1 MGVGALRYGA
11 GVLRLLFVRHGQSEW
26 NALGRWQ
33 GQADPPLSDLGR
45 AQARLAATAISAAAT
60 RAASPVQGIVSSTL
74 ARALETATIISDV
87 IGVSPLHLEADL
99 VERDAGEWSGLTR
112 REIDEHF
119 PGYLDNGTRPPG
131 YEPDDAMLARTLRGV
146 DRVID
151 RFSAIDAP
159 ATVVVVTHGG
169 VIYTLESHL
178 GAPFQRKP
186 NLGAR
191 WFLVRNGA
199 LHLST
204 TASLLDSESSTV
216 PDLL

>member
-1 MGVGALRYGA
+1 M
-11 GVLRLLFVRHGQSEW
+11 LFVRHGQSEW

-45 AQARLAATAISAAAT
+45 EQARLASTAITAAAK
-60 RAASPVQGIVSSTL
+60 RAASPVAGIVSSTL
-74 ARALETATIISDV
+74 LRALETATIISDA
-87 IGVSPLHLEADL
+87 IDVSPIHLEADL
-99 VERDAGEWSGLTR
+99 IERDAGEWSGLTR
-112 REIDEHF
+112 SEIDERF
-119 PGYLDNGTRPPG
+119 PGYLNNGTRPPG
-131 YEPDDAMLARTLRGV
+131 YELDDPMRARILRAV

-151 RFSAIDAP
+151 RFSAIDGP

-191 WFLVRNGA
+191 WFLVRDKA
-199 LHLST
+199 IQLSAT
-204 TASLLDSESSTV
+204 ISLLDAESSTV

>member
-1 MGVGALRYGA
+1 VGVGALRYGA

-45 AQARLAATAISAAAT
+45 AQARLAATSITAAAT
-60 RAASPVQGIVSSTL
+60 RAASPVAGIVTSTL
-74 ARALETATIISDV
+74 VRALETAAIISDAIDV
-87 IGVSPLHLEADL
+87 APLHLEADL

-112 REIDEHF
+112 NEIDERF
-119 PGYLDNGTRPPG
+119 PGYLANGTRPQG
-131 YEPDDAMLARTLRGV
+131 YEPDDAMRARTLRAV
-146 DRVID
+146 DRIIG
-151 RFSAIDAP
+151 RFSAIDRP

-204 TASLLDSESSTV
+204 TAALIDAESATV

>member
-1 MGVGALRYGA
+1 M
-11 GVLRLLFVRHGQSEW
+11 LFVRHGQSEW

-33 GQADPPLSDLGR
+33 GQADPPLSDIGR
-45 AQARLAATAISAAAT
+45 AQARMAATSIVAAAT
-60 RAASPVQGIVSSTL
+60 RAASPVAGIVSSTL
-74 ARALETATIISDV
+74 VRALETATIISDA
-87 IGVSPLHLEADL
+87 IDVSPLHLEADL
-99 VERDAGEWSGLTR
+99 VERNAGEWSGLTR
-112 REIDEHF
+112 AEIDERF
-119 PGYLDNGTRPPG
+119 PGYLDNGTRPQG
-131 YEPDDAMLARTLRGV
+131 YEPDDVMLARTLRGV
-146 DRVID
+146 DRIID

-159 ATVVVVTHGG
+159 ATVIVVTHGG

-204 TASLLDSESSTV
+204 TASLLDAESATV

>member
-1 MGVGALRYGA
+1 M
-11 GVLRLLFVRHGQSEW
+11 LRLLFVRHGQSEW

-45 AQARLAATAISAAAT
+45 EQARLAATAVTAAAT
-60 RAASPVQGIVSSTL
+60 RSASPVAGIVSSTL
-74 ARALETATIISDV
+74 VRALETATIMSDAIDV
-87 IGVSPLHLEADL
+87 APLYLEADL
-99 VERDAGEWSGLTR
+99 VERDAGQWSGLTR
-112 REIDEHF
+112 AEIDERF
-119 PGYLDNGTRPPG
+119 PGYLDDGTRPPG
-131 YEPDDAMLARTLRGV
+131 YEPDDEMLARTLRAV
-146 DRVID
+146 DRIID
-151 RFSAIDAP
+151 RFSAIEGP

-199 LHLST
+199 LQLSAT
-204 TASLLDSESSTV
+204 VSLLDAESSTV